1 MDRPDTVDLVI
12 PARLEYVRLTRL
24 VVSGIATQAEF
35 SVDEIEDMRIAVD
48 ELCATLIDQ
57 GEPGGDLRLRF
68 TLDDATLRCEV
79 TAQVAGDVELDE
91 LSAHI
96 LLATVDAH
104 HLERAGDRA
113 VARLEKTRSTRM
125 S

>member
-1 MDRPDTVDLVI
+1 MDRLDTVDLTI
-12 PARLEYVRLTRL
+12 PARLEFVRLTRL

-57 GEPGGDLRLRF
+57 SEPLSELHVRF
-68 TLDDATLRCEV
+68 VLDGATLRCEV
-79 TAQVAGDVELDE
+79 TAEVARDVELDE

-96 LLATVDAH
+96 LRATVDNH

-113 VARLEKTRSTRM
+113 VARLEKTRSSDM

>member
-1 MDRPDTVDLVI
+1 MDRRDTVDLTI
-12 PARLEYVRLTRL
+12 PARLEFVRLTRL

-57 GEPGGDLRLRF
+57 SEPESELRVRF
-68 TLDDATLRCEV
+68 VLDGATLRCEV
-79 TAQVAGDVELDE
+79 TAAVAGDVELDE

-96 LLATVDAH
+96 LRATVDSH

-113 VARLEKTRSTRM
+113 VARLEKTRSSDM